1 MKCPNYLR
9 TDVGDITGITLEE
22 GNPVNDAD
30 VEDEFPVQPGDEK
43 EIRSFR
49 RIAQPL
55 KCSPKTERD
64 YRFNPFPAPDK
75 TLVAWE
81 VRRNRLPEL
90 PKLPFVDDI
99 SATTN
104 INQFLAYATD

>member
-49 RIAQPL
+49 AIAHPM

-64 YRFNPFPAPDK
+64 ALSFQPFP
-75 TLVAWE
+75 
-81 VRRNRLPEL
+81 R
-90 PKLPFVDDI
+90 
-99 SATTN
+99 S
-104 INQFLAYATD
+104 